1 MMIPTTKA
9 IESVAPIAIIGST
22 LLILL
27 FVPVPIPNKDF
38 INVILAGLLGYLSKS
53 RNDSSAAVQVDPPAT
68 VMVEEPK
75 P

>member
-1 MMIPTTKA
+1 MFPTTKA

-53 RNDSSAAVQVDPPAT
+53 RNDAQAAVAVEPPAP
-68 VMVEEPK
+68 VAVEEPK